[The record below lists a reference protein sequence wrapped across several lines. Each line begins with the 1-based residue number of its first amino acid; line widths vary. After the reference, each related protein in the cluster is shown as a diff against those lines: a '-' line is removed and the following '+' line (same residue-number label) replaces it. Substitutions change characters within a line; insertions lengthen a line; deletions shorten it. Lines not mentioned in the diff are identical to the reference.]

1 MAFTIRKSA
10 ELNLQAGPVIAH
22 AQLIDVRAFLL
33 HAEVL
38 DIEASGE
45 LQQIKSLETTMGI
58 GREKGNLTYHFEH
71 EIVLKGD
78 QGKDAVKLQVH
89 LGALFEFPADG
100 EPGGDV
106 TEDNLVAF
114 GQTSAQL
121 AVHPYLRV
129 AVSDLTARLGCPPVT
144 LALLKR

>member
-1 MAFTIRKSA
+1 MTFTVKNAGELQQQASSVVDRA
-10 ELNLQAGPVIAH
+10 E
-22 AQLIDVRAFLL
+22 LIDVRTFLL

-38 DIEASGE
+38 DIEASSD
-45 LQQIKSLETTMGI
+45 LQQIKSLDTTMGI
-58 GREKGNLTYHFEH
+58 GRENGNLTYHFEH
-71 EIVLKGD
+71 EIVLKGV

-89 LGALFEFPADG
+89 LGALFEFPDED

-106 TEDNLVAF
+106 TEDSLVAF
-114 GQTSAQL
+114 GQTAAQL

>member
-1 MAFTIRKSA
+1 MAFTVKNA
-10 ELNLQAGPVIAH
+10 EELQHQASSVVAH
-22 AQLIDVRAFLL
+22 AELIDVRIFLL

-38 DIEASGE
+38 DVEASSD
-45 LQQIKSLETTMGI
+45 LQEIKSLDTALGI
-58 GREKGNLTYHFEH
+58 GRENGNLTYHFEH
-71 EIVLKGD
+71 EIVLKGV

-89 LGALFEFPADG
+89 LGALFQFPEET

-106 TEDNLVAF
+106 TEDSLVAF
-114 GQTSAQL
+114 GQTAAQL

>member
-1 MAFTIRKSA
+1 MAFTIKNSG
-10 ELNLQAGPVIAH
+10 ELHRLAAPVVAC
-22 AQLIDVRAFLL
+22 AQLVDVRTFLL

-38 DIEASGE
+38 NVEASGE
-45 LQQIKSLETTMGI
+45 LQEIKSLETTMGI

-71 EIVLKGD
+71 EIVLQGT

-89 LGALFEFPADG
+89 LGTLFEFPD
-100 EPGGDV
+100 ESDPGGDV
-106 TEDNLVAF
+106 TEESLVAF
-114 GQTSAQL
+114 GQTAAQL